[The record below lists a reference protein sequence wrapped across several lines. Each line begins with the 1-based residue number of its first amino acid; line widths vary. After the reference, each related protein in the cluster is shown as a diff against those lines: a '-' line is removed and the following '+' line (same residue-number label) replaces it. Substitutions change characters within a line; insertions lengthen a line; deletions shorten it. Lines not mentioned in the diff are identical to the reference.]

1 MEKEIIQTPTLA
13 RAYAPYSPGCIVK
26 KFGSLI
32 FISGVV
38 PNDVDG
44 HIVCQGDIAGQ
55 VRQVLDNLKV
65 TVEAAGATF
74 DDVIKLTT
82 FITADAMKDYVGSD
96 ACEEYL
102 TSFPTPCESLIG
114 VACLANEG
122 QLIEVEGIFG
132 I

>member
-1 MEKEIIQTPTLA
+1 MEKEIIKTPTLA

-44 HIVCQGDIAGQ
+44 NIVCKGDIAGQ
-55 VRQVLDNLKV
+55 VRQVLHNLRV

-82 FITADAMKDYVGSD
+82 FVTANAMKDYVGSA

-102 TSFPTPCESLIG
+102 TSFPTPCESLVG
-114 VACLANEG
+114 VASLANEG